1 MILINTITIG
11 LREIASHWFRSLLT
25 IIGVVLGIVSLVT
38 MSAIVQGMENAMKE
52 RMVAYGGADKINIDD
67 EDPPDY
73 QEHKR
78 DYSPGITMQDAY
90 ALKRNATLLK
100 VVSPEMYVS
109 RARATYQGKRAYVAS
124 FMGVWEDV
132 MELESHVIKFGRFF
146 SPLEDLQAKN
156 VCVIGADIRDQLF
169 GETTP
174 DGEPVNPVGKSIN
187 INFRPFTIVGM
198 YERMESEAEQKKRA
212 YKLAMQKTRSGPK
225 RESSMYSRGSRFWRK
240 NNTIHIPLNTMWMK
254 FRMASASSSSS
265 SSRFSSQS
273 SSSSSEPTVY
283 VPDPTLSDFDAKV
296 IDLELMDKALAQIRN
311 IMIQT
316 HNGIEDFG
324 FRTQESAITNI
335 NQRLANAKIIRGII
349 AAMSLIVGGVGI
361 MNIMLASINERIRE
375 IGTFKAMG
383 ATGLVVFLQIIMESL
398 SLALLGGLGGIPASY
413 GSVWLL
419 TQMLPNENTPE
430 ITAQALMIGVAFSA
444 CVGLL
449 AGLFPAYKA
458 SRLDPIEALR
468 YE

>member
-1 MILINTITIG
+1 
-11 LREIASHWFRSLLT
+11 
-25 IIGVVLGIVSLVT
+25 
-38 MSAIVQGMENAMKE
+38 
-52 RMVAYGGADKINIDD
+52 
-67 EDPPDY
+67 
-73 QEHKR
+73 
-78 DYSPGITMQDAY
+78 
-90 ALKRNATLLK
+90 
-100 VVSPEMYVS
+100 
-109 RARATYQGKRAYVAS
+109 
-124 FMGVWEDV
+124 
-132 MELESHVIKFGRFF
+132 
-146 SPLEDLQAKN
+146 
-156 VCVIGADIRDQLF
+156 
-169 GETTP
+169 
-174 DGEPVNPVGKSIN
+174 
-187 INFRPFTIVGM
+187 
-198 YERMESEAEQKKRA
+198 
-212 YKLAMQKTRSGPK
+212 
-225 RESSMYSRGSRFWRK
+225 
-240 NNTIHIPLNTMWMK
+240 MWMK
-254 FRMASASSSSS
+254 FRMASASTSSS
-265 SSRFSSQS
+265 SSRFSSQ

-324 FRTQESAITNI
+324 FQTQESAITNI

-349 AAMSLIVGGVGI
+349 AALSLLVGGVGI

-398 SLALLGGLGGIPASY
+398 SLALIGGLAGIPASY
-413 GSVWLL
+413 GAVWIL
-419 TQMLPNENTPE
+419 TELLPNENTPI

-449 AGLFPAYKA
+449 AGLFPAFKA

>member
-1 MILINTITIG
+1 
-11 LREIASHWFRSLLT
+11 
-25 IIGVVLGIVSLVT
+25 
-38 MSAIVQGMENAMKE
+38 
-52 RMVAYGGADKINIDD
+52 
-67 EDPPDY
+67 
-73 QEHKR
+73 
-78 DYSPGITMQDAY
+78 
-90 ALKRNATLLK
+90 
-100 VVSPEMYVS
+100 
-109 RARATYQGKRAYVAS
+109 
-124 FMGVWEDV
+124 
-132 MELESHVIKFGRFF
+132 
-146 SPLEDLQAKN
+146 LQAKN

-174 DGEPVNPVGKSIN
+174 GGEPLDPVGKSIN

-198 YERMESEAEQKKRA
+198 YERMESEADRKKRE
-212 YKLAMQKTRSGPK
+212 YKLAMEKTRSGPK
-225 RESSMYSRGSRFWRK
+225 RESSFYSHGSRYWRK

-254 FRMASASSSSS
+254 FRMASASTSSS
-265 SSRFSSQS
+265 SSRFSSQ

-296 IDLELMDKALAQIRN
+296 VDLELMDKALAQIRN

-324 FRTQESAITNI
+324 FQTQESAITNI

-349 AAMSLIVGGVGI
+349 AALSLLVGGVGI

-398 SLALLGGLGGIPASY
+398 SLALLGGLAGIPASY
-413 GSVWLL
+413 GAVWIL
-419 TQMLPNENTPE
+419 TELLPNENTPI
-430 ITAQALMIGVAFSA
+430 ITGQALMIGIAFSA

-449 AGLFPAYKA
+449 AGLFPAFKA

>member
-1 MILINTITIG
+1 MILINTLTIG
-11 LREIASHWFRSLLT
+11 LREITSHWFRSLLT
-25 IIGVVLGIVSLVT
+25 IIGVILGIVSLVT
-38 MSAIVQGMENAMKE
+38 MSAIVQGMENAMRE
-52 RMVAYGGADKINIDD
+52 RMVAYGGADKINIEH

-78 DYSPGITMQDAY
+78 DYSPGITVQDAY

-100 VVSPEMYVS
+100 VISPEMYVS
-109 RARATYQGKRAYVAS
+109 RARATYQDKRAYVSS
-124 FMGVWEDV
+124 FMGVWPDV
-132 MELESHVIKFGRFF
+132 MELEAHVIKYGRFF
-146 SPLEDLQAKN
+146 YPLEDLQAKN

-174 DGEPVNPVGKSIN
+174 NGEQVDPVGKSIN
-187 INFRPFTIVGM
+187 INFQPFTIVGM
-198 YERMESEAEQKKRA
+198 YERMESEADRKKRE
-212 YKLAMQKTRSGPK
+212 YKLAMEKTRSGPK
-225 RESSMYSRGSRFWRK
+225 RESSFYSHGSRYWRK

-311 IMIQT
+311 IMIRT

-324 FRTQESAITNI
+324 FQTQESAITNI
-335 NQRLANAKIIRGII
+335 NQRLTNAKIIRGII
-349 AAMSLIVGGVGI
+349 AALSLIVGGVGI

-398 SLALLGGLGGIPASY
+398 SLALIGGLAGIPASY
-413 GSVWLL
+413 GSVWIL
-419 TQMLPNENTPE
+419 TELLPNENTPV

-449 AGLFPAYKA
+449 AGLFPAFKA

>member
-1 MILINTITIG
+1 VILINTITIG